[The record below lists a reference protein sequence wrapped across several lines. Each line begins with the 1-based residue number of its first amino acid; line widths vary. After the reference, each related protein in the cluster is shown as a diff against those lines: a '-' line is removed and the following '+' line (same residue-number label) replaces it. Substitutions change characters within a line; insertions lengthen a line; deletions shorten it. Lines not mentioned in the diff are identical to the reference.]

1 MSPLQYHFLPGN
13 VLHPLKHEL
22 LLWASWRGQLL
33 ARTVRGLMSYRAAL
47 QALAAHE
54 NPHLMPPEA
63 QQQFDRLQE
72 STHAL
77 RNRQE
82 QLQQQLRALQ
92 AADRDSQAGGQ
103 ESTQGQQ
110 LQQQQQHRRQ
120 EAERVAGKLAGVARR
135 LQADA
140 AQLEPLQ
147 QQHQQ
152 WEALRGVLLDDL
164 VDGKYH
170 LVVSSQMFGVFA
182 SKESSSN
189 MKARWLVHS
198 IHMLRQKHPTLK
210 VSKHSPC
217 HASAR
222 LFSGRAQGVGKQ
234 EFAKPRN
241 LQMCFSALGQ
251 LWLPTTIP
259 TTRSQSLAARSG
271 FLPGDSSPKDGRLLW
286 SLSCLAGGLHRQAAA
301 RERQRPGAQ
310 GGAVQERVCPAG
322 QHAAG
327 EAGGCSWAAAA
338 MRGLQVRVQHTRE
351 HNRAETCCS
360 CCQQMLLE
368 QDGGCWGT
376 QSVAVPVFHG
386 LPVPAHSHAA
396 PVSA

>member
-1 MSPLQYHFLPGN
+1 
-13 VLHPLKHEL
+13 
-22 LLWASWRGQLL
+22 
-33 ARTVRGLMSYRAAL
+33 
-47 QALAAHE
+47 
-54 NPHLMPPEA
+54 MPAEA

-92 AADRDSQAGGQ
+92 AADRDSQAGGR
-103 ESTQGQQ
+103 ESTQG
-110 LQQQQQHRRQ
+110 QQQQQHRRQ

-152 WEALRGVLLDDL
+152 WEVLWGVLLDDL

-210 VSKHSPC
+210 VSEQP
-217 HASAR
+217 
-222 LFSGRAQGVGKQ
+222 
-234 EFAKPRN
+234 
-241 LQMCFSALGQ
+241 
-251 LWLPTTIP
+251 LPSIST
-259 TTRSQSLAARSG
+259 
-271 FLPGDSSPKDGRLLW
+271 
-286 SLSCLAGGLHRQAAA
+286 
-301 RERQRPGAQ
+301 
-310 GGAVQERVCPAG
+310 AVF
-322 QHAAG
+322 
-327 EAGGCSWAAAA
+327 WAW
-338 MRGLQVRVQHTRE
+338 T
-351 HNRAETCCS
+351 
-360 CCQQMLLE
+360 
-368 QDGGCWGT
+368 GCW
-376 QSVAVPVFHG
+376 QDKS
-386 LPVPAHSHAA
+386 HSNLGCCRCA
-396 PVSA
+396 